1 MNAEMVKAELTKIF
15 SKKVIWISMAVFLA
29 LYLVLKL
36 QFIDT
41 VGVRYTLEPVR
52 AELTAAVQNE
62 EFHAFVRDGGYAR
75 SLEELRPYLPEACFS
90 YIEEYRQSERVC
102 RSLKSDL
109 VRILNNYFE
118 RIDARAAWIA
128 QLADAPDA
136 PDASQSTLLAAAK
149 AKLLQAYRDTP
160 VAIELNLE
168 TSANNLI
175 DVNHSAVFPGLI
187 MLVILVG
194 ISGIYSDE
202 YTSRT
207 ESALLTARKGRR
219 GVFFAKLFAAALFV
233 CTVVGIMEGF
243 YMIVTAICH
252 HAPGGSISAASTYG
266 LSLTL
271 YGGSVSGFCTRQI
284 LGTLL
289 AAFTLGCIT
298 MCISAHSKN
307 ALIPFFTAGV
317 FYGGTALY
325 ANMIRF
331 PEYLSSVWSLP
342 GEWSLFM
349 LQTQVE
355 LVAKGRYTA
364 VRGVLLP
371 TLLANALFHVLLF
384 VVCLALC
391 YRGYTRKQIT

>member
-1 MNAEMVKAELTKIF
+1 MNTRMVKAELAKIF
-15 SKKVIWISMAVFLA
+15 SKKVIWISMAAFLA
-29 LYLVLKL
+29 LYLILKL
-36 QFIDT
+36 QFVDM

-52 AELTAAVQNE
+52 GELTDAVQNE
-62 EFHAFVRDGGYAR
+62 EFHAFVRECGYAR
-75 SLEELRPYLPEACFS
+75 SFEELRPYLPEVCSS
-90 YIEEYRQSERVC
+90 YLEEYRQSERVY

-118 RIDARAAWIA
+118 RVDARAAWIA
-128 QLADAPDA
+128 QLAEEADA
-136 PDASQSTLLAAAK
+136 PDASKSPLLAAAK
-149 AKLLQAYRDTP
+149 AKLLRAYRDSP
-160 VAIELNLE
+160 ARIELNLE

-187 MLVILVG
+187 MLVVLVG
-194 ISGIYSDE
+194 LSGIYADE
-202 YTSRT
+202 HISRT
-207 ESALLTARKGRR
+207 EAALLTARRGRR
-219 GVFFAKLFAAALFV
+219 GVFFAKLLAAALFV
-233 CTVVGIMEGF
+233 CAVVGIMEGF

-252 HAPGGSISAASTYG
+252 HAPGAGISAASTYG

-271 YGGSVSGFCTRQI
+271 YDGSVAGFCTRQI

-298 MCISAHSKN
+298 MCLSAYSKN
-307 ALIPFFTAGV
+307 ALIPFFAGGV

-325 ANMIRF
+325 ANMIHF
-331 PEYLSSVWSLP
+331 PEYLSSLWSLP

-364 VRGVLLP
+364 VCGVLLP
-371 TLLANALFHVLLF
+371 TLPANVLFHVLLSI
-384 VVCLALC
+384 VCLALC
-391 YRGYTRKQIT
+391 YMGYTRKQVK

>member
-1 MNAEMVKAELTKIF
+1 MNIGMVKAELTKIF
-15 SKKVIWISMAVFLA
+15 SKKVIWISMAAFLA
-29 LYLVLKL
+29 LYLILKL
-36 QFIDT
+36 QFVDM

-62 EFHAFVRDGGYAR
+62 ELHAFVRDGGYAR

-90 YIEEYRQSERVC
+90 YIEEYRQSERVY
-102 RSLKSDL
+102 RSLKGDL

-128 QLADAPDA
+128 QLAGEVDA
-136 PDASQSTLLAAAK
+136 PDASQSPLLAAAK
-149 AKLLQAYRDTP
+149 TKLLQAYRDTP
-160 VAIELNLE
+160 AKIELNLE

-187 MLVILVG
+187 MLIVLVG
-194 ISGIYSDE
+194 LSGIYADE
-202 YTSRT
+202 HTSRT
-207 ESALLTARKGRR
+207 EAALLTARRGRR
-219 GVFFAKLFAAALFV
+219 GVFCAKLLAAALFV
-233 CTVVGIMEGF
+233 CAVVGIMEGF
-243 YMIVTAICH
+243 YMAVTAICH
-252 HAPGGSISAASTYG
+252 HAPGSNISAASTYG

-271 YGGSVSGFCTRQI
+271 YAGSAAVFCTRQI

-289 AAFTLGCIT
+289 AAFTLGGIT
-298 MCISAHSKN
+298 MCLSAYSKN
-307 ALIPFFTAGV
+307 ALIPFFAGGV
-317 FYGGTALY
+317 LYGGTALY

-331 PEYLSSVWSLP
+331 PEYLSTLWSLP

-364 VRGVLLP
+364 VCGLLLP
-371 TLLANALFHVLLF
+371 TLAANALFHVLLCI
-384 VVCLALC
+384 VCLALC
-391 YRGYTRKQIT
+391 YLGYTRKRVK